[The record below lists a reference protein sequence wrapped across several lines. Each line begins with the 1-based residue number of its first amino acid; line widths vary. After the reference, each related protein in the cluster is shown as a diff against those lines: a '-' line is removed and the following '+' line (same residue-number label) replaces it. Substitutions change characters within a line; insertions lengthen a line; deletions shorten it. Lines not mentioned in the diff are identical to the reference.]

1 MKFDVLSPGS
11 SHRLV
16 LNMSGSTST
25 ASHRLTPLHHQDS
38 RLGDYVFV
46 PRLKVCL
53 KQAYLR
59 LDQRDKACASVF
71 NNPPQHLNLPIHI
84 MVHRILLALHL
95 LALILMLRARF
106 RPNTVQSKPQ
116 TLGTLGSGLTT
127 PLLPLTT
134 SKTSHSGSFGDTT
147 SRSRSRLCLVARRTP
162 STCFWTALVYR
173 ASGLARCLVQ
183 RPRSDRP
190 ISSLSAADG
199 RVPLVAVEVLG
210 ACWSGCLESWRQYG
224 RLL

>member
-59 LDQRDKACASVF
+59 LDQRSKALRYSTIPLNTLIFPYTSWSIVFSWLFTSLLLFLCSVPGFGQTQF
-71 NNPPQHLNLPIHI
+71 NRSLRHSEHLGLVSQHLFFL
-84 MVHRILLALHL
+84 
-95 LALILMLRARF
+95 
-106 RPNTVQSKPQ
+106 
-116 TLGTLGSGLTT
+116 
-127 PLLPLTT
+127 
-134 SKTSHSGSFGDTT
+134 
-147 SRSRSRLCLVARRTP
+147 
-162 STCFWTALVYR
+162 
-173 ASGLARCLVQ
+173 
-183 RPRSDRP
+183 
-190 ISSLSAADG
+190 
-199 RVPLVAVEVLG
+199 
-210 ACWSGCLESWRQYG
+210 
-224 RLL
+224 